1 MTCRFSKWV
10 EASTNAFS
18 RALRIGVGPDM
29 VQNDTAIAAIGFAQ
43 ATVMTWKKSV
53 RRA

>member
-29 VQNDTAIAAIGFAQ
+29 VQNDTAIAEFGAAK
-43 ATVMTWKKSV
+43 ATIMMWKKSV